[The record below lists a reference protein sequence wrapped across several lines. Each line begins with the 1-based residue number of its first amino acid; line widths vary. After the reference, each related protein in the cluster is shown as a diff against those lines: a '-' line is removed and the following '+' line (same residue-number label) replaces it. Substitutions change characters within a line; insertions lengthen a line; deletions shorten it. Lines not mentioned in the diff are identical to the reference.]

1 MLSRFSYV
9 LFFVTLWT
17 IAHQAPLS
25 MGFSRQEYWSGL
37 PCPPPGI
44 FPTHRVIRSLKAKG
58 GSPIYFYLFIM
69 AMLGLCCCAWAYSS
83 CGVWAYCSG
92 FSLQSTGSRYSGSV
106 VVDNCLVVPRHVGSS
121 QTREQTRVPCIGRQ
135 ILIHWATREVPP
147 WIFGPHKVCVSKF
160 SISQCLHCFSSW
172 AGVGWEVILASRGG
186 PGKAVVEKPLEWPG
200 EGGKTDT
207 ICHILFDL
215 GLGQQS
221 SIAHL
226 EKC

>member
-69 AMLGLCCCAWAYSS
+69 AILGLCCCAWAYSS
-83 CGVWAYCSG
+83 CGAWAYCSG

-106 VVDNCLVVPRHVGSS
+106 VVDNWLSCSKARGIFPDQRANPCPLYWQTDSHPLGHQESPTLDFWTSQSMRQQNSPSLSAYTVLVAELVWD
-121 QTREQTRVPCIGRQ
+121 GR
-135 ILIHWATREVPP
+135 
-147 WIFGPHKVCVSKF
+147 
-160 SISQCLHCFSSW
+160 
-172 AGVGWEVILASRGG
+172 
-186 PGKAVVEKPLEWPG
+186 
-200 EGGKTDT
+200 
-207 ICHILFDL
+207 
-215 GLGQQS
+215 
-221 SIAHL
+221 
-226 EKC
+226 